1 MRTAIRLSA
10 GARSSTAA
18 ALQIGE
24 PGFPDYPCMAV
35 HLAIDLV
42 LKHAIGFGQLAHDNK
57 DLAAIGKLSQVGA
70 KGDLLANR
78 KFMCWHLDQAQKP
91 YWMARQ
97 IKSKAKQKARASGD
111 HHVPR

>member
-1 MRTAIRLSA
+1 M
-10 GARSSTAA
+10 
-18 ALQIGE
+18 
-24 PGFPDYPCMAV
+24 
-35 HLAIDLV
+35 DLV

-78 KFMCWHLDQAQKP
+78 KFMCRHLDQAQKP

-97 IKSKAKQKARASGD
+97 IKSKAKQKARASGITMYRAD
-111 HHVPR
+111 RESLRTNAAMTA